1 MFLSALIVP
10 DFEAIKE
17 YADSHKI
24 NYSKVEDLSNHK
36 VIKELIE
43 KEMGKIQKSLAN
55 YEKIR
60 KFTLL
65 DRPFTLET
73 GEITPSLKIKR
84 KVVEEL
90 YSDKIEKMYTGL

>member
-10 DFEAIKE
+10 DYEALKE

-24 NYSKVEDLSNHK
+24 NYSKIEDLSENK
-36 VIKELIE
+36 VVKKLIE
-43 KEMGKIQKSLAN
+43 NELGNIQRNLAN

-65 DRPFTLET
+65 DKPFSIET

-84 KVVEEL
+84 KVVEKL
-90 YSDKIEKMYTGL
+90 YSDKIEKMYSS